1 MNQELYD
8 WIEKATSKI
17 LSPQKK
23 KEARA
28 KLEMQIKAL
37 LEEYDSL
44 TVLRTLGDA
53 DTVADKLKEDYAVT
67 YDNKKSKKLGVVL
80 LVISTLLIVIGFIM
94 LSRQSGSA
102 LPDGTANFSTL
113 LTPGKAIGSSFGIGI
128 VLTVIGLKL
137 VFTKK

>member
-1 MNQELYD
+1 MNQELYN

-17 LSPQKK
+17 VSPQKK

-37 LEEYDSL
+37 LEEYDPL

-53 DTVADKLKEDYAVT
+53 DVVADKLKDEYAVT
-67 YDNKKSKKLGVVL
+67 YDNKKSKKFGVL
-80 LVISTLLIVIGFIM
+80 LLGISALLIVIGFIM
-94 LSRQSGSA
+94 LSGQTSSA
-102 LPDGTANFSTL
+102 IPNGAVNFSTL
-113 LTPGKAIGSSFGIGI
+113 LSPGRAVGSSFGIGI
-128 VLTVIGLKL
+128 VLFIIGLKL